1 MLRSVRLFHAVDS
14 HTEGMPTRVVTS
26 GFGRIHGN
34 TMAERARNLA
44 GGHDDLR
51 TLLMY
56 EPRGH
61 ASMSGSVLQPP
72 CDADAD
78 VGVIFIEV
86 SGLLPMCG
94 HGAIGTATVLIET
107 GMVEAVEPRTQ
118 ITLDTP
124 AGLVGADVEVSNG
137 KAVSV
142 TLTNVASF
150 FHRSDLV
157 VPTESFG
164 DVTMDI
170 AFGGNFYPIL
180 DAASVGLELVP
191 RNQAQIVEAGLEI
204 IAAVNESQELIHP
217 DRPDISGVR
226 HVLFTGPPQTG
237 EDALGA
243 VAIQPGWID
252 RSPCGTGTSARM
264 AQLHGRGRLD
274 LGVEFVHSSL
284 IGSVFR
290 GRLTGTTVL
299 SDGTPAVIPQITG
312 RAWITGLN
320 QYVLDPTDPYPA
332 GFLMQA

>member
-1 MLRSVRLFHAVDS
+1 MLKSVRLFHAVDS

-26 GFGRIHGN
+26 GFGWIHGE

-44 GGHDDLR
+44 DNNDDLR

-61 ASMSGSVLQPP
+61 ASMSGSILQPP
-72 CDADAD
+72 CDSRADF
-78 VGVIFIEV
+78 GVIFIEV

-94 HGAIGTATVLIET
+94 HGAIGTATVLVET
-107 GMVEAVEPRTQ
+107 GMVEVVEPRTK
-118 ITLDTP
+118 IILDTP
-124 AGLVGADVEVSNG
+124 AGLIEADVDVFDG

-150 FHRSDLV
+150 LHRTNLIV
-157 VPTESFG
+157 RTNSFG
-164 DVTMDI
+164 NVTMDI

-180 DAASVGLELVP
+180 DSASIGLELTP
-191 RNQAQIVEAGLEI
+191 DNQASIIAAGLEI
-204 IAAVNESQELIHP
+204 IAALNQSHYLVHP
-217 DRPDISGVR
+217 ERLDIAGVR
-226 HVLFTGPPQTG
+226 HVLFTAPPKAD

-243 VAIQPGWID
+243 VAIHPGWID

-264 AQLHGRGRLD
+264 AQLHGRGQLD
-274 LGVEFVHSSL
+274 LQVDFIHSSL
-284 IGSVFR
+284 IGSTFR
-290 GRLTGTTVL
+290 GRLIGETEL

-320 QYVLDPTDPYPA
+320 QYVLDPTDPYPS
-332 GFLMQA
+332 GFLMGA